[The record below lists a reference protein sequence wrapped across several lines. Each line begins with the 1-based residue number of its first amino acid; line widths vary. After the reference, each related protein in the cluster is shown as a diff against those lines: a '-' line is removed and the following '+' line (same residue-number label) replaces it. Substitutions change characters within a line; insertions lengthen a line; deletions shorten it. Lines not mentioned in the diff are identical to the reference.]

1 MSGVAYIVRLLAHVA
16 ATILVIWIL
25 LFLFDADRANDV
37 VHWFQRA
44 ADWLATW
51 SRDLFSIHNA
61 KLRTTVNYGIAA
73 VVYAFVG
80 TAATRSFR
88 RRS

>member
-1 MSGVAYIVRLLAHVA
+1 MSGIARIVRLLAHVA
-16 ATILVIWIL
+16 AAILVIWIL

-51 SRDLFSIHNA
+51 SRNLFSIDNA

-73 VVYAFVG
+73 VVYLFVG
-80 TAATRSFR
+80 SLVTRVSR
-88 RRS
+88 RD